1 MIFPGLNLK
10 YSYLKQYIQ
19 NIKKLLKRQKKYVKS
34 EDDLFAIKQSLD
46 KSDYYLKQIPK
57 DKNNMFRVFA
67 DALTFSHSNFKEVKV
82 KMYEF
87 IEKNTNIFTKL
98 LKFIGSKFEA
108 AEEYLEALNRYE
120 FDAKRKASSKE
131 PEVALTILSII
142 YQRNL
147 VLLYSDENF
156 GLKKYKIDFGFSKV
170 AFISILNSSTDFDTV
185 YQKENLEVA
194 QSIIYD
200 TISSIPAGTDA
211 NGAPVKT
218 ENTTRFNY
226 K

>member
-1 MIFPGLNLK
+1 M
-10 YSYLKQYIQ
+10 
-19 NIKKLLKRQKKYVKS
+19 KRQRKYVKS
-34 EDDLFAIKQSLD
+34 EEDFFSIKQSLD

-57 DKNNMFRVFA
+57 DKNNIFRVFA
-67 DALTFSHSNFKEVKV
+67 DALTFSQSSFKDIKV

-98 LKFIGSKFEA
+98 LKFIESKFEA

-120 FDAKRKASSKE
+120 FDSKRKLNSKE

-147 VLLYSDENF
+147 VLLYSDDNF
-156 GLKKYKIDFGFSKV
+156 TLKKYKIDFGFSKV
-170 AFISILNSSTDFDTV
+170 VFISILNSSIDFDTV
-185 YQKENLEVA
+185 YQKEHIKNCGVA
-194 QSIIYD
+194 QSLIFDIL
-200 TISSIPAGTDA
+200 SSMHEESKSEDDSQA
-211 NGAPVKT
+211 NSNKIQ
-218 ENTTRFNY
+218 RSSY